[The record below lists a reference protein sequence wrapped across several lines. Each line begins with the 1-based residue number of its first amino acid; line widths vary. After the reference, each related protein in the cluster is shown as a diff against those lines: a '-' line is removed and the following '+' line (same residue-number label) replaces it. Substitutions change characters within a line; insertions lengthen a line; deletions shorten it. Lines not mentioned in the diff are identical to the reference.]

1 MDNYA
6 FRKYTNSR
14 HIKDLIN
21 KMLVKNPD
29 HRITPEKALRHP
41 FFEKHK
47 LAENLN
53 YVIKESNNNNN
64 TSKNSLPE

>member
-14 HIKDLIN
+14 LIKDLIN

-29 HRITPEKALRHP
+29 QRISLEKALRHP

-47 LAENLN
+47 LT
-53 YVIKESNNNNN
+53 ES
-64 TSKNSLPE
+64 